1 MLRYS
6 EFCQKTGATPQWSNV
21 YNTVNVEITNHEFGQ
36 VTTKDVETAKYLDML
51 ENVKVTN
58 HVYINETHSFAK
70 IMEAGGVAVESA
82 INNQDSKTPL
92 YLGEQSENL
101 HLA

>member
-1 MLRYS
+1 MMRYS

-21 YNTVNVEITNHEFGQ
+21 YNTVNVEITNEEFGS

-58 HVYINETHSFAK
+58 AMNINETHSFDK
-70 IMEAGGVAVESA
+70 IMIAGGVAVETA
-82 INNQDSKTPL
+82 VNNQDSKTPL
-92 YLGEQSENL
+92 YIAG
-101 HLA
+101 